1 MRTELAP
8 TSEDGEHTVNIHS
21 SSQLMKTARRFGLDR
36 PSPVNSLTSASS
48 RGQHHRLE
56 QGIEMDRE
64 DEWEAK
70 SAVSSDEATL
80 RNEPA
85 AMPINAEKQEE
96 LQK

>member
-1 MRTELAP
+1 
-8 TSEDGEHTVNIHS
+8 
-21 SSQLMKTARRFGLDR
+21 
-36 PSPVNSLTSASS
+36 
-48 RGQHHRLE
+48 
-56 QGIEMDRE
+56 MDRE